1 MATMRNLL
9 AGTDGA
15 VAIEYVLI
23 ASLIAV
29 AIIASFTAFS
39 GAFEST
45 YLYLASKL
53 AAL

>member
-1 MATMRNLL
+1 MTRIRSLL

-53 AAL
+53 TAL